1 MKHKYISRVDS
12 SKSKMYGYLIRL
24 YRGKGVLFQE
34 WISDNKSGGKE
45 EALKKAIEVRDYK
58 IADLNYYPGNGM
70 TNREWKPVQAKKGAT
85 SNTGHLGVYE
95 SHEFKKLK
103 DGTKKKCS
111 YIAAS
116 YVEEK
121 GKAKLKKFY
130 IGIRRTRE
138 EAIKEAVKFRSARE
152 ISARAAAIEYNRELQ
167 QRLIQAENKL
177 LSTNKR
183 KRSSTK
189 MSKAPGLSRL

>member
-12 SKSKMYGYLIRL
+12 SKSKMYGYLVRL

-45 EALKKAIEVRDYK
+45 KALKKAIEVRDSK
-58 IADLNYYPGNGM
+58 IKDLNYSPGNGM
-70 TNREWKPVQAKKGAT
+70 TNREWKPVQIKKGTT

-95 SHEFKKLK
+95 SHEFKTLK
-103 DGTKKKCS
+103 NGTKRKCS

-130 IGIRRTRE
+130 IGPRRTRE
-138 EAIKEAVKFRSARE
+138 EAIKEAVKFRSAKE
-152 ISARAAAIEYNRELQ
+152 ISARAAAVDYNRELQ
-167 QRLIQAENKL
+167 KRLIEAENKL
-177 LSTNKR
+177 LSNTKR
-183 KRSSTK
+183 KRSSTIK
-189 MSKAPGLSRL
+189 KILPV